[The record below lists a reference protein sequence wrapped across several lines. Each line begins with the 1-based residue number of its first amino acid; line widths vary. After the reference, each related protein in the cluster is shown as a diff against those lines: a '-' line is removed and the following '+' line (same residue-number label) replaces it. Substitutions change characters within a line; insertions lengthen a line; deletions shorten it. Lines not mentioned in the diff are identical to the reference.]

1 MLNMGFLEDVQFV
14 LQHVPETRQIALF
27 SATMP
32 EAIQQIAND
41 YLRDPVEIKI
51 KRKTMTAESIRQR
64 AIFVSVRDKL
74 DVLVRILEAET
85 TDGVIVFTKTRE
97 STLQVAEQLNKNGL
111 KAIALNT
118 VICLSAYEN
127 ARLSN

>member
-1 MLNMGFLEDVQFV
+1 MLGLGRSRRNVEYGLLEDVQFV

-85 TDGVIVFTKTRE
+85 TDGVIVFTKD
-97 STLQVAEQLNKNGL
+97 S
-111 KAIALNT
+111 
-118 VICLSAYEN
+118 
-127 ARLSN
+127 